1 MQTDKKPFWKKWVPF
16 SAPCATSMV
25 LMLLTCAFCLSSA
38 FAQSPDKMSYQA
50 VVRNEGNQ
58 LVASAAV
65 GLKISILQGSVS
77 GTPVYVEIY
86 NPNPVTNANGLVTVE
101 IGGGIPVSGTF
112 GSIDWAKGPYFIKT
126 EIDPTGRTNYTVTGT
141 SQLLSV
147 PFAFNA
153 RSAETVNGAT
163 AVGNN
168 LLRLANPAVVSFLRL
183 NADSSVSTLDPA
195 GFRTAIDAAA
205 GNHAHGNLTSD
216 GKIGVAEGRI
226 VTTAAGGNLQAT
238 SGMAAGEMLYWNGS
252 AWVNVA
258 PGATGQVLTFLN
270 GVPRWTGA
278 SVSSTDVINPSTGK
292 IWMDRNLGATRVA
305 TSSTDTNAYGFL
317 YQWGRDTDGHQK
329 RTSATTTTLST
340 RNNPGHAYFIL
351 SPSSPYDWLS
361 PSNDNLWQ
369 GFGVNNPCP
378 VGYRLPNLAEW
389 VAEALSWSS
398 KNAAGAFA
406 SPLKLPVAGV
416 RSYKD
421 GLLANVGSEGYYWSS
436 TVDIVD
442 GVRFLYF

>member
-1 MQTDKKPFWKKWVPF
+1 MQTDKKFFWKKWVPF
-16 SAPCATSMV
+16 SSPCATSMV

-58 LVASAAV
+58 LVSSAAV

-270 GVPRWTGA
+270 GVPMWQKPAIPTVGP
-278 SVSSTDVINPSTGK
+278 TDVYNHATGK
-292 IWMDRNLGATRVA
+292 VWMDRNLGATQVA

-317 YQWGRDTDGHQK
+317 YQWGRGTDGHQI
-329 RTSATTTTLST
+329 RNSSSTTTLSGSDT
-340 RNNPGHAYFIL
+340 PGHGNFITSL
-351 SPSSPYDWLS
+351 NFPYDWRS
-361 PSNDNLWQ
+361 PQNGSLWQ
-369 GFGVNNPCP
+369 GIGGVNNPCP
-378 VGYRLPNLAEW
+378 PGYRLPSEAEW
-389 VAEALSWSS
+389 KSERQSWKSDDS
-398 KNAAGAFA
+398 FGAFS
-406 SPLKLPVAGV
+406 SPLKLPVSGN
-416 RSYKD
+416 RD
-421 GLLANVGSEGYYWSS
+421 WSG
-436 TVDIVD
+436 T
-442 GVRFLYF
+442 Y